1 VLEGSCSVL
10 YGEGERVGMSRLG
23 KKPVPLPEGTEVNI
37 SGREVEIK
45 GKKGVLMQR
54 LPLGVSVK
62 VQDRCLIVE
71 LDGGGG
77 SLKSMHGL
85 CRSLLNNAVIGV
97 NEGFEKQLS
106 LVGVGY
112 RAAVKG
118 DVLDLQLNFSH
129 PSQLKI
135 PPDLEVSVERNT
147 LIKIRG
153 LDKQRVGQFASNVR
167 SKRPPEPYKGK
178 GVRYVGERVR
188 KKAGKAAKGK

>member
-1 VLEGSCSVL
+1 
-10 YGEGERVGMSRLG
+10 MSRLG
-23 KKPVPLPEGTEVNI
+23 KKPIPLPEGTEVSV

-45 GKKGVLMQR
+45 GKKGELIQK
-54 LPLGVSVK
+54 LPSGVSVR
-62 VQDRCLIVE
+62 VQDRCLFVV
-71 LDGGGG
+71 LDEVGGA
-77 SLKSMHGL
+77 SKAMHGL

-97 NEGFEKQLS
+97 SEGFEKRLS
-106 LVGVGY
+106 LIGVGY

-135 PPDLEVSVERNT
+135 PPDLEVSVEKNT
-147 LIKIRG
+147 FIKVKG
-153 LDKQRVGQFASNVR
+153 LSKQGVGQFAANVR

-188 KKAGKAAKGK
+188 KKSGKAAKGK